1 MEIGVISET
10 FEVKGASEV
19 NVTKTQK
26 GHSTRISGYASVF
39 GKIDKLNDIIKQG
52 AFKHTIKKPQSIKL
66 LWQHDMSQPIGI
78 VTKLYED
85 DYGLKMEAEINN
97 KVLKGFEASELIKQ
111 KAIEGLSI
119 GYLVK
124 KSEFSDT
131 GQRIITEIE
140 LLEISI
146 VTFPAN
152 TKATIYGVK
161 NNKLMDK
168 DFIKGESI
176 SNIKEIKEMET
187 KSDNLDAATTEMPN
201 TYIYNPDDEEL
212 KSAFTDYLR
221 GGNKCEILMKHL
233 GEAENELVVL
243 PAMHKQIMN
252 NLSNKSIMRLIAS
265 IETISSSVLDL
276 ILEDG
281 MFNSGW
287 VGHEEARAETD
298 SSKIKKKQ
306 IFVNEIYAQPKISQ
320 RLLDDAAM
328 NLESW
333 ITERVSD
340 SFVRLENEA
349 FFVGDGDKKP
359 FGILTNKDIP
369 VLEAEG
375 NQVTA
380 ELLMQMIHALDES
393 YLASATFVMNPTTL
407 AAIQALKSTDG
418 RFIWQHSLSDPL
430 KQTILGI
437 PVVCSHHMPAIDK
450 GGPAIAIGDFKAG
463 YKIVDHANHNVMRD
477 PYTEK
482 PFVKFYVTKR
492 VGGDVINP
500 NAIRFAKFG
509 G

>member
-1 MEIGVISET
+1 MEIGIISDS
-10 FEVKGASEV
+10 FEVKGANDI
-19 NVTKTQK
+19 NVSNAKKT
-26 GHSTRISGYASVF
+26 HCTHISGYASVF

-52 AFKHTIKKPQSIKL
+52 AFKNTIKNWQSIKL
-66 LWQHDMSQPIGI
+66 LWQHDSLQPIGVI
-78 VTKLYED
+78 TKLYED

-97 KVLKGFEASELIKQ
+97 KVLKGLEASELIKQ

-124 KSEFSDT
+124 KSEFSNA
-131 GQRIITEIE
+131 GQRIITEID
-140 LLEISI
+140 LLEISV

-152 TKATIYGVK
+152 TKATIYRIK
-161 NNKLMDK
+161 NDQLIDNDL
-168 DFIKGESI
+168 IKGESI
-176 SNIKEIKEMET
+176 SDIEEIQKIET
-187 KSDNLDAATTEMPN
+187 KSDNLDSNTIEAPN
-201 TYIYNPDDEEL
+201 TYVYHPDDEEL
-212 KSAFTDYLR
+212 KTAFTDYLR
-221 GGNKCEILMKHL
+221 SGNKGEILMKHL
-233 GEAENELVVL
+233 GEAENELVVI
-243 PAMHKQIMN
+243 PAMNKNIMN
-252 NLSNKSIMRLIAS
+252 NLNNKSVMRSIAS
-265 IETISSSVLDL
+265 IDTISSSVLDL

-281 MFNSGW
+281 MFGSGW
-287 VGHEEARAETD
+287 VGHEEIRGETD
-298 SSKIKKKQ
+298 SAKIKKKQ

-340 SFVRLENEA
+340 SFIRLENEA
-349 FFVGDGDKKP
+349 FFAGDGDKKP
-359 FGILTNKDIP
+359 FGILANKEIQMIDANGTEI
-369 VLEAEG
+369 
-375 NQVTA
+375 TA

-393 YLASATFVMNPTTL
+393 YLTNATFIMNPTTL

-437 PVVCSHHMPAIDK
+437 PVICSHHMPAVDK

-463 YKIVDHANHNVMRD
+463 YKIVDHTSHNVMRD